1 MAQFVKL
8 FPADPVLVIAI
19 NVAFWGPLEWVFT
32 QQVFTLVAR
41 GMTVVFGVFMVL
53 RELGL
58 HIVHRFKMEDW
69 TGANGTAAVL
79 VCLGLSPAG
88 IVDRVLL
95 QDLSLGF

>member
-1 MAQFVKL
+1 ML
-8 FPADPVLVIAI
+8 ADQRGQRLLVECKAERKRDQEL
-19 NVAFWGPLEWVFT
+19 GS
-32 QQVFTLVAR
+32 
-41 GMTVVFGVFMVL
+41 VFGVFMVL

-88 IVDRVLL
+88 IVDRVLV